1 MINSRRLLPAATL
14 AFLSFRGVS
23 SFSPR
28 ISSLLSNL
36 STRGSA
42 LPSRYI
48 CHSSSAN
55 SVISCYQ
62 PFSRGEGV
70 TKLFS
75 STVDIGEKSIEDSKI
90 PITIFSGFLGS
101 GKTTLLQHLL
111 NNSEGCKIAV
121 IVNDVAEVNIDSKL
135 IVGNS
140 ATSSAQGKPAGL
152 VELSNGCACC
162 SISDELL
169 PSVSELI
176 TLSDMR
182 SQASEDGEGGFDHIV
197 IELSGVASP
206 KAIRA
211 NFQEAEFYGM
221 PLLDRVRLDTM
232 VTVIDCTTFLKYV
245 EDKDG
250 KIVNEDETPDLFFKD
265 EEDRLRKAEDEDD
278 RWLALERNTPE
289 TSTISQLIVEQ
300 TEISDILLLNKI
312 DLLPKND
319 NANLD
324 LIESIARAL
333 NPRAKI
339 LQTKFGIV
347 DTLNEVLGAAQG
359 LGVADAGV
367 TDDHR
372 DTMQALAALDNNQAG
387 GDRQMDHEC
396 KDQNCTDDSHSHSH
410 SHALDNASEC
420 NDPNC
425 DDTGHSH
432 THTHSNEASM
442 PGGIGSFVFRARR
455 PFHPARLLSALKS
468 LPVVRGL
475 PEEGTS
481 DDFVNEEQKKAL
493 TSIIRSKG
501 FCWLADSHIAANYWS
516 HAGSSFELQCLGRWW
531 ATLPQD
537 QWPIEAKGEIL
548 VDFDSPNHEESNSF
562 ASVGDRRQE
571 LVLIG
576 KGLGHVDMKYRIE
589 EILNKC
595 LLTNKEFELYKSVVT
610 GEDSLEQVFP
620 SVIPIKMMTF

>member
-1 MINSRRLLPAATL
+1 MINSRRLLPAATIV
-14 AFLSFRGVS
+14 FLSFRGVS

-28 ISSLLSNL
+28 ISSLLSTRL
-36 STRGSA
+36 SV
-42 LPSRYI
+42 LPSRYVY
-48 CHSSSAN
+48 HSSSTN
-55 SVISCYQ
+55 SAIPCFQ
-62 PFSRGEGV
+62 PFSRRGEGV

-75 STVDIGEKSIEDSKI
+75 STVDISEKSIEDSKI
-90 PITIFSGFLGS
+90 PITILSGFLGS

-111 NNSEGCKIAV
+111 NNSEGMKIAV
-121 IVNDVAEVNIDSKL
+121 IVNDVAEVNIDNKL
-135 IVGNS
+135 IVGNT
-140 ATSSAQGKPAGL
+140 ATSSTAQAKPAGI

-162 SISDELL
+162 SLADELL

-182 SQASEDGEGGFDHIV
+182 SQASDDGEGGFDHIV

-211 NFQEAEFYGM
+211 NFQDAEFYGM
-221 PLLDRVRLDTM
+221 PLLDRIRLDTM

-278 RWLALERNTPE
+278 RWLALERNIPE

-312 DLLPKND
+312 DAIPENY
-319 NANLD
+319 NENLD
-324 LIESIARAL
+324 LIESTARAL

-339 LQTKFGIV
+339 LQTKFGVV
-347 DTLNEVLGAAQG
+347 DNLKDVLGAAQG

-372 DTMQALAALDNNQAG
+372 DTIQALDALDNNEAG

-396 KDQNCTDDSHSHSH
+396 KDQDCTDDSHSHSH
-410 SHALDNASEC
+410 AHDNESEPESEC
-420 NDPNC
+420 IDPNC
-425 DDTGHSH
+425 TDAGHSH
-432 THTHSNEASM
+432 THSNSHEASM
-442 PGGIGSFVFRARR
+442 PGGIGSFIFRARR
-455 PFHPARLLSALKS
+455 PFQPARLLSALKS
-468 LPVVRGL
+468 MPVVRGL
-475 PEEGTS
+475 PEGTS

-537 QWPIEAKGEIL
+537 QWPEEAKCEIL

-571 LVLIG
+571 IVLIG
-576 KGLGHVDMKYRIE
+576 KGLGHADTKKNIE
-589 EILNKC
+589 DVLNKC
-595 LLTNKEFELYKSVVT
+595 LLTDKEFDLYKAVVT

-620 SVIPIKMMTF
+620 SAIPIKMMTF